1 MKNNFIEQFLDLTGY
16 EETRKDRHSKLT
28 FEKDNWDKHQK
39 LLNDSIAELQKSI
52 NSLENLVTITTTA
65 KVDLEAHLAV
75 VKKMDSLAKRDFRKG
90 AYL

>member
-1 MKNNFIEQFLDLTGY
+1 MKLLIQ
-16 EETRKDRHSKLT
+16 RCPKQSKLEKEKYNKLV

-65 KVDLEAHLAV
+65 KIDLEAHLAV
-75 VKKMDSLAKRDFRKG
+75 VKKMKILQKRFPLQIK
-90 AYL
+90 